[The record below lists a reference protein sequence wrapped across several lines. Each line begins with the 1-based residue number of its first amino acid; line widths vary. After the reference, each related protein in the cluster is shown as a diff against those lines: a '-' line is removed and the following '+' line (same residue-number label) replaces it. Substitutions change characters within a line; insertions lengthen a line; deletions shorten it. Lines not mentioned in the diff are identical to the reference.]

1 MRDENYDNQI
11 EMKSVKDMII
21 EERNASDEFISIVN
35 TVKTKQNSNKTSKF
49 GDRLKDIF
57 QIDKH
62 ETSKQK
68 SIILLR
74 PKVQ

>member
-1 MRDENYDNQI
+1 
-11 EMKSVKDMII
+11 MII
-21 EERNASDEFISIVN
+21 EGRNASDEFISIVN
-35 TVKTKQNSNKTSKF
+35 TVKTKQNNNKPSKF

-62 ETSKQK
+62 KTSKQK